1 MKNISMNELSNVEFV
16 CRKVIVKD
24 KIVNTVSERE
34 TVLICIKRKDTSLLL
49 PHPLSYFILQEF
61 EYKDGS
67 VNTYLAF
74 ARTVCRFMNFVIS
87 RIQKGVEDYQF
98 LREKGIY
105 GLKRFH
111 GVEFL
116 NHKTSEKRKRNTV
129 KDYDYHLS
137 RFFVF
142 LLKKGWLDE
151 KFTYQTNENNNVTTI
166 FNDVNGLTRYIP
178 SKIET
183 GVIRKAHKLKD
194 FGKNRFSL
202 VPLFVQTA
210 NEVAPDIALGICFEF
225 FGGLRRGEVV
235 NITRANIHEK
245 PRKSLVI
252 DIRDNRK
259 KLFSRLKDTS
269 NEYPKRLRYLDP
281 SLARQQIYTNELVWR
296 VYYQHLKQMDID
308 LKNGKLNTYK
318 MFQPL
323 FYDSYGQPM
332 SAKVFEKRFK
342 EVKKAFLEKIKMHED
357 YLLFKESS
365 WSTHIGRGCFTNLLM
380 DLGFSVTQIAIARG
394 DTNID
399 SAMEYVDSKLS
410 HEATKT
416 AMNLLN
422 NLSHE
427 QYGIFDK
434 DMLKEIKARGRIY
447 GESRVEIEYY

>member
-1 MKNISMNELSNVEFV
+1 MINILKSELTNMEFV
-16 CRKVIVKD
+16 CRKVMVKD
-24 KIVNTVSERE
+24 KIVNIISERE
-34 TVLICIKRKDTSLLL
+34 TVLICIKRKDSSLLI

-67 VNTYLAF
+67 INTYFAF

-87 RIQKGVEDYQF
+87 RIQEGAEDYQD
-98 LREKGIY
+98 LRKKGIY
-105 GLKRFH
+105 GLRRFH

-116 NHKTSEKRKRNTV
+116 NYKTSEKRKRNTV

-142 LLKKGWLDE
+142 LLEKGWLNE
-151 KFTYQTNENNNVTTI
+151 NFTYQTNENGNVTTV
-166 FNDVNGLTRYIP
+166 FNDINGLTRYLP
-178 SKIET
+178 RQTET

-194 FGKNRFSL
+194 FGKSRFFL
-202 VPLFVQTA
+202 VPLFIQTA
-210 NEVAPDIALGICFEF
+210 TEIAPDIALGICFEF

-245 PRKSLVI
+245 SRKTLVI

-259 KLFSRLKDTS
+259 ILFSRLKDTS

-281 SLARQQIYTNELVWR
+281 SLARQQIYTNDLVWEIF
-296 VYYQHLKQMDID
+296 YQHLKQMDID
-308 LKNGKLNTYK
+308 FKKGKLNNYK
-318 MFQPL
+318 TIQPL

-342 EVKKAFLEKIKMHED
+342 KVKEAFLEKIKMHED
-357 YLLFKESS
+357 YLLFKDSS

-394 DTNID
+394 DTNVD
-399 SAMEYVDSKLS
+399 SAMEYVDTKLS
-410 HEATKT
+410 HEATKA
-416 AMNLLN
+416 AMNILN